1 MTPFLCDRRACYPV
15 IGGALVYKDIHH
27 LTAVF
32 GASLGP
38 YLQRDVETL
47 MEHWPA
53 TKATTRGRSG

>member
-1 MTPFLCDRRACYPV
+1 M

-27 LTAVF
+27 ITAVY
-32 GASLGP
+32 GTTLGP

-53 TKATTRGRSG
+53 TEGAVTRRRSG